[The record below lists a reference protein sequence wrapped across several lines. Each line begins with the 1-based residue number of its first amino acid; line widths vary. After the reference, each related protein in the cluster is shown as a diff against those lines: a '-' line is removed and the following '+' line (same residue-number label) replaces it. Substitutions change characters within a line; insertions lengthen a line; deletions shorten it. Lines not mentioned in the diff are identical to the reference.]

1 MMRCTGDTG
10 ANLGGKVMN
19 NWKSILKDARQISQ
33 AGIKTKLG
41 TTPLTMG
48 DENDCCEK
56 LKNEVLGIMR
66 NNQPVNT
73 RAYTLM
79 EGAFDSEETSCDEI
93 VEYLEFSLKYD
104 IGIEEQ
110 EYTHM
115 LISKNEMKQAISNY
129 YKCSFGVER
138 YVV

>member
-1 MMRCTGDTG
+1 
-10 ANLGGKVMN
+10 MN
-19 NWKSILKDARQISQ
+19 NWKSILKDTRQISQ

-66 NNQPVNT
+66 NNKPVNT
-73 RAYTLM
+73 RMEVYTLM

-93 VEYLEFSLKYD
+93 IEYIEFTLKHNSSDELAYTL
-104 IGIEEQ
+104 GI
-110 EYTHM
+110 
-115 LISKNEMKQAISNY
+115 ISKNEMKQAINNY